1 MNNTFKMT
9 MEKVIGVTKE
19 ITEYYFS
26 SFQEAIECAES
37 IILSNTD
44 NTAKYTY
51 NIIQN
56 INTK

>member
-26 SFQEAIECAES
+26 SFQEAIEYAEN

-44 NTAKYTY
+44 NKAEYTY
-51 NIIQN
+51 NIMKDIN
-56 INTK
+56 IK

>member
-26 SFQEAIECAES
+26 SFQEAIEYAEN

-44 NTAKYTY
+44 NKAEYAY
-51 NIIQN
+51 NIMQD
-56 INTK
+56 INMK

>member
-26 SFQEAIECAES
+26 SFQEAIEYAEN

-44 NTAKYTY
+44 NKAEYAY
-51 NIIQN
+51 NIMQN